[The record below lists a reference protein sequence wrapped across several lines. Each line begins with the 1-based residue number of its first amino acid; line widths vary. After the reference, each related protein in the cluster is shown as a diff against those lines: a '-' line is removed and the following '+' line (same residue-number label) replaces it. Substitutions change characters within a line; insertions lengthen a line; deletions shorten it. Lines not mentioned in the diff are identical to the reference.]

1 MNEEAKTSPTK
12 ALFDSLRQ
20 LYRQSSQLLLDCD
33 RLMGE
38 RSWES
43 ASNTTNMTTDIS
55 GLSTL
60 TNKWFPRYAF
70 RYYIPS
76 EQEGESEDLINSLKF
91 VSTHFTSGGHI
102 QINEPLLVAGNI
114 KYCTPFKRK
123 QVLANTN
130 TNYKI
135 YAYWFCR
142 SWFWGKSG
150 KSYEV
155 WYTHKPEKHYVN
167 TVEISAS
174 FALPLYEITSSQI
187 LEQSVIKRLFE
198 DIPVDFQQ

>member
-20 LYRQSSQLLLDCD
+20 LYSQSSQLLLDCD

-38 RSWES
+38 RGWES
-43 ASNTTNMTTDIS
+43 ASNTNNMTAGLS
-55 GLSTL
+55 GLPTL
-60 TNKWFPRYAF
+60 TDKWFPRYAF
-70 RYYIPS
+70 RYYILS
-76 EQEGESEDLINSLKF
+76 QQEGESENLIDTLKF
-91 VSTHFTSGGHI
+91 VSTHFTSSGHT

-130 TNYKI
+130 YKV
-135 YAYWFCR
+135 YAYWFCH

-155 WYTHKPEKHYVN
+155 WYAHEPEKHYVN
-167 TVEISAS
+167 IVESSAS

-187 LEQSVIKRLFE
+187 LEQRVIKRLFE